1 MVSYEKTH
9 SNINLF
15 IEYIANENREKRFHL
30 RNKTRNKVKKKVY
43 ALYSQEACAEMRL
56 HIITKMM

>member
-15 IEYIANENREKRFHL
+15 IEYIANENREKNFIFAIKQAIKGR
-30 RNKTRNKVKKKVY
+30 KKVC
-43 ALYSQEACAEMRL
+43 ALYTQEACAEMRQ

>member
-15 IEYIANENREKRFHL
+15 IEYIANENQEKRFHFRNEK
-30 RNKTRNKVKKKVY
+30 RNKAQKKVY
-43 ALYSQEACAEMRL
+43 ALFTQEACAEMRL
-56 HIITKMM
+56 HIITEMM